1 MPFPSSKKG
10 GKEVCKERVMSSEV
24 YIDPNLECD
33 APTFVDFANIASQ
46 YDDNADEWFG
56 EKA

>member
-1 MPFPSSKKG
+1 
-10 GKEVCKERVMSSEV
+10 MSSEV
-24 YIDPNLECD
+24 YIDPGLECD

-56 EKA
+56 ESSLAF